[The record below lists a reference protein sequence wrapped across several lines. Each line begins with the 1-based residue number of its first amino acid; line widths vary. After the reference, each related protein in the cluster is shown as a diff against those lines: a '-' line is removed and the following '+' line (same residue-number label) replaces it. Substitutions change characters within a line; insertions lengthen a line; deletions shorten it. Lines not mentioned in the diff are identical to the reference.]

1 MDKINSEHLP
11 GLLARLGKM
20 TSIRDTEL
28 LEQSLLKTL
37 EPLLGIL
44 DAALYRTDEAHALV
58 RIIRHHRSKV
68 TDVDGVARLVERT
81 EEVSNILDE
90 PSEIIALLENV
101 RLLSRPCTR
110 KLNEGF
116 VIAYPLFGGEEV
128 CGYFVF
134 QRDHEVSPLEDAII
148 RGVLDVFS
156 NYYALLDSSQ
166 RDRLTGLLNRQAL
179 EQSFERIWELL
190 SRFDT
195 KNEGDE
201 GRRQG
206 LADQYWLAVIDI
218 DHFKKVN
225 DNFGHIIGDE
235 ILLLVTRLMT
245 KSFRSTDLIYRY
257 GGEEFVVI
265 ASAENEAI
273 AKNIF
278 ERARLCIEAH
288 NFPQVGQVTISG
300 GYSRIDPSILPQE
313 VVNRAD
319 RTLYQAKRDGR
330 NRMYEFEEMVR
341 KGVFR
346 EIGFG
351 SSELF

>member
-1 MDKINSEHLP
+1 MKKVNPDHLP
-11 GLLARLGKM
+11 SLLAKLGKM

-37 EPLLGIL
+37 EPLLGIF

-58 RIIRHHRSKV
+58 RIIHHHRSKV
-68 TDVDGVARLVERT
+68 TDEDGVARLVERT
-81 EEVSNILDE
+81 EEVNNTLDE
-90 PSEIIALLENV
+90 PAEVISLLENV
-101 RLLSRPCTR
+101 RLLAKPCTR
-110 KLNEGF
+110 KFNKGF
-116 VIAYPLFGGEEV
+116 VVAYPLFAGEEV
-128 CGYFVF
+128 AGYFVF
-134 QRDHEVSPLEDAII
+134 QRDHEVSALEDAII

-166 RDRLTGLLNRQAL
+166 RDRLTGLLNRHAL
-179 EQSFERIWELL
+179 EQSFDRIWDLL

-206 LADQYWLAVIDI
+206 SAGHYWLAVIDI

-245 KSFRSTDLIYRY
+245 KAFRSTDLIYRY

-278 ERARLCIEAH
+278 ERARLSIEAH
-288 NFPQVGQVTISG
+288 HFPQVGHVTISG

-319 RTLYQAKRDGR
+319 RTLYQAKHDGR
-330 NRMYEFEEMVR
+330 NRMYEYEELIR
-341 KGVFR
+341 SGVFR